1 MIIYVHFS
9 RDVSRKIAHL
19 TSSMEWQVSWQE
31 IIDLGKQ
38 IVTENIPLNWCVWYP
53 GGSMKRSRLLH
64 QICVFF
70 FHTIPAYFLDAI
82 LFLLGYKPL

>member
-1 MIIYVHFS
+1 MRCSNYLF
-9 RDVSRKIAHL
+9 RDTERRIAHL

-31 IIDLGKQ
+31 IIDIGKQ
-38 IVTENIPLNWCVWYP
+38 IVTEKIPLNGAVWYP
-53 GGSMKRSRLLH
+53 GGSMKRSKLHH

-82 LFLLGYKPL
+82 IYLAGHKPV